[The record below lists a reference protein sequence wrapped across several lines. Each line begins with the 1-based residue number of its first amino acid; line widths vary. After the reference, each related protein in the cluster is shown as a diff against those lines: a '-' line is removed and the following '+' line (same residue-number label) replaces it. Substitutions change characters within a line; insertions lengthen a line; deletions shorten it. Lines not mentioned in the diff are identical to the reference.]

1 MNIQPTLRIVSD
13 DVAIID
19 CLVDHGEMF
28 KSFDTNKTTTFLVEE
43 DLHIAF
49 YFAESKLENRFMMY
63 IVDNFTE
70 NQDCM
75 ALVLNHLT
83 EQIKNDKH
91 IYIMK
96 QAKSKVLDMLYM
108 TNTFRV
114 LFGKNKK
121 EETNEMYY

>member
-1 MNIQPTLRIVSD
+1 MNIQPTLRIITD

-28 KSFDTNKTTTFLVEE
+28 KSFDTNKTTTFLVDE
-43 DLHIAF
+43 DLHIVF
-49 YFAESKLENRFMMY
+49 YFVDSKLENRFMMY

-91 IYIMK
+91 IYIIL
-96 QAKSKVLDMLYM
+96 SVSLIS
-108 TNTFRV
+108 NIF
-114 LFGKNKK
+114 N
-121 EETNEMYY
+121 

>member
-1 MNIQPTLRIVSD
+1 MNIQPTLRIISD

-28 KSFDTNKTTTFLVEE
+28 KSFDTNKTTTFLVDE
-43 DLHIAF
+43 DLHIVF

-63 IVDNFTE
+63 IVDSFTE

-83 EQIKNDKH
+83 EQIKNNNH

-108 TNTFRV
+108 TNTFRA
-114 LFGKNKK
+114 LFGKNK
-121 EETNEMYY
+121 EEQANEMYY

>member
-1 MNIQPTLRIVSD
+1 
-13 DVAIID
+13 
-19 CLVDHGEMF
+19 MF
-28 KSFDTNKTTTFLVEE
+28 KSFDTNKTTTFLVDE

>member
-28 KSFDTNKTTTFLVEE
+28 KSFDTNKTTTFLVDE

>member
-28 KSFDTNKTTTFLVEE
+28 KLYDTNKTTTFLVDE

>member
-28 KSFDTNKTTTFLVEE
+28 KSFDTNKTTTFLVDE
-43 DLHIAF
+43 DLHVAF

>member
-28 KSFDTNKTTTFLVEE
+28 KSFDTNKTTTFLVDE

-49 YFAESKLENRFMMY
+49 YFAESQLENRFMMY